1 MTSDTT
7 ENNLERSGT
16 DGGNT
21 SSPRLGESTCH
32 ILPCNVDYE
41 GMANTH
47 VYFKPVQIE
56 DGVLASSFRG
66 RGLLAMQEEY
76 LDDSE
81 SREGYPVLLSVEDD
95 QIQAKMAI
103 SNFVEWHHEH
113 SIKSLKFKENE
124 SSRVHAAKEWMEISN
139 SVRLVTKMSFCCSS
153 TFIVIL
159 LHSRKCCI
167 LTVIF
172 FTVFSPQI
180 PLIKIV
186 A

>member
-7 ENNLERSGT
+7 ENNSERSGT
-16 DGGNT
+16 DGGNA

-47 VYFKPVQIE
+47 VYFKPVQVE
-56 DGVLASSFRG
+56 DSVLASSFRG
-66 RGLLAMQEEY
+66 RGLLAMEEEY
-76 LDDSE
+76 LDGGE
-81 SREGYPVLLSVEDD
+81 GREGYPVLLSVEED

-139 SVRLVTKMSFCCSS
+139 SVRLLTKLLFYLDS
-153 TFIVIL
+153 TF
-159 LHSRKCCI
+159 S
-167 LTVIF
+167 
-172 FTVFSPQI
+172 
-180 PLIKIV
+180 
-186 A
+186 